1 MGRIGD
7 IGHSYTKIYSEALG
21 GFEPAY
27 DPAYD
32 GWYSGALPDN
42 IERWQMPINAAVD
55 KNEIYWDYTKP
66 LIDRLLKQKA
76 KHRLNKTEYE
86 MKQPKRAEG
95 LAFKNAQDKPYLNMG
110 EKPDAD
116 LVPMQL
122 KDFTPQEQFKLSV
135 TYPKMKIAQTNS
147 NSMSDYIATVTE
159 KQTAPHDIDNFNHE
173 SELDFIKRGRG
184 TAFIEKSSNNAIDG
198 FGGTLA
204 MDYATD
210 MNKPV
215 GPKTTEQIYDQITSN
230 RTQPNFNLRQQDNYT
245 SRRLIGAFSGEP
257 NIKGGTVAPTNLSSA
272 TGAMAQHELIA
283 NAVVRQLRN
292 EHPMT
297 RMRNE
302 DKQHRK
308 KNKTEVKKIQVREGE
323 EYLSNLTREQLLD
336 IARQKSKKN

>member
-7 IGHSYTKIYSEALG
+7 IGHSYTKIYSEVRQG
-21 GFEPAY
+21 YEPAY

-42 IERWQMPINAAVD
+42 IERWQMPINASVD
-55 KNEIYWDYTKP
+55 RNEIYYDYTKP

-76 KHRLNKTEYE
+76 KYRLNKTEYE
-86 MKQPKRAEG
+86 MKQPRRAEG
-95 LAFKNAQDKPYLNMG
+95 LQFKNAQDKPYLNLG

-122 KDFTPQEQFKLSV
+122 KDFSSQEQFKLSV
-135 TYPKMKIAQTNS
+135 TYPKMKLQPHLD
-147 NSMSDYIATVTE
+147 DYVAVVTE
-159 KQTAPHDIDNFNHE
+159 KQTTPHDIDNFNHE
-173 SELDFIKRGRG
+173 TELDFIEKGRG

-215 GPKTTEQIYDQITSN
+215 GPKTTEQIYDQITSK

-257 NIKGGTVAPTNLSSA
+257 NIRGGSVAPTNLS
-272 TGAMAQHELIA
+272 TGAMSQNDLIA
-283 NAVVRQLRN
+283 QAVVRQLRN
-292 EHPMT
+292 EHPIT
-297 RMRNE
+297 RMRSE
-302 DKQHRK
+302 DREHK
-308 KNKTEVKKIQVREGE
+308 KKVKKEFKKIETKEGE
-323 EYLSNLTREQLLD
+323 EYLQNLTREQLLD
-336 IARQKSKKN
+336 IVRQKKT

>member
-7 IGHSYTKIYSEALG
+7 IGHSYTKIYSEVLEG
-21 GFEPAY
+21 YEPAY

-42 IERWQMPINAAVD
+42 LERWQMPINAGVD

-76 KHRLNKTEYE
+76 KYRLNKTEFE
-86 MKQPKRAEG
+86 MKQPRRAEG
-95 LAFKNAQDKPYLNMG
+95 LQFKNAQDKPYLNMG

-135 TYPKMKIAQTNS
+135 TYPKMKIAQSNS

-173 SELDFIKRGRG
+173 SELDFIEKGRG

-198 FGGTLA
+198 FGGTIA

-215 GPKTTEQIYDQITSN
+215 GPKTTEDIYDQITSK

-257 NIKGGTVAPTNLSSA
+257 NIRGGSVAPTNLS
-272 TGAMAQHELIA
+272 TGAMSQHDLIA
-283 NAVVRQLRN
+283 QAVVRQLRN
-292 EHPMT
+292 ENPMT
-297 RMRNE
+297 RMRSE
-302 DKQHRK
+302 DRQHK
-308 KNKTEVKKIQVREGE
+308 KKVKKEFKKIETKEGE
-323 EYLSNLTREQLLD
+323 EYLQNLSREQLLD
-336 IARQKSKKN
+336 IVRQKKT

>member
-7 IGHSYTKIYSEALG
+7 IGHSYTKIYSEVLQG
-21 GFEPAY
+21 YEPAY

-42 IERWQMPINAAVD
+42 PERWQMPINASVD
-55 KNEIYWDYTKP
+55 KNEMYYDYTKP
-66 LIDRLLKQKA
+66 LKDKILKEKA
-76 KHRLNKTEYE
+76 KFRLNKNEWE
-86 MKQPKRAEG
+86 VKQPKRAEG

-135 TYPKMKIAQTNS
+135 TYPKMKLAQNNS
-147 NSMSDYIATVTE
+147 NNMSDYIATVTE
-159 KQTAPHDIDNFNHE
+159 KQTSPHDIDNFNHE
-173 SELDFIKRGRG
+173 SELDFIKKGRG

-215 GPKTTEQIYDQITSN
+215 GPKTTEQIYDQITSD

-257 NIKGGTVAPTNLSSA
+257 NIRGGSVAPTNLSS
-272 TGAMAQHELIA
+272 GGMSQHELIA

-302 DKQHRK
+302 DREHRK
-308 KNKTEVKKIQVREGE
+308 KNKKEVKKIQIKEGE
-323 EYLSNLTREQLLD
+323 EYLQNLTREQLLD
-336 IARQKSKKN
+336 IARQKTKKT